1 VTFKSLLKSGGLKS
15 AGLAALAIALAAP
28 ALTTTASAQDQPQR
42 GTWTGGNGAVEAQ
55 QQRAAR
61 QEQRAA
67 RQEVREQRQE
77 VRQQNRQAQQS
88 APPQQQ
94 AAPPPQQAQGGWQRG
109 GGEQA
114 RTENRGDTG
123 GQRWQGQNR
132 PDRAEGIYNPQI
144 DRNRDRSGDRVVG
157 TDRPQRP
164 AQASG
169 GTWNGTRDQNWRDQN
184 WQGQRDGRDQNRDWN
199 RDGNRQ
205 GDWQGQRDGREQNRD
220 WNRDGNRDRNYRDDN
235 RNGSYRDNDRN
246 RSYRDNDRRDNN
258 WRDDRRDHRQWD
270 RRWRDNNRYNWN
282 SYRYSNRHIYTPG
295 RYYSPYSNYS
305 YRRLS
310 IGFSLDRLF
319 FGNRY
324 WINDPWQYRLPEV
337 YGDYRW
343 VRYYDDVL
351 MVDLYTGEVVDVIY
365 DFFW

>member
-1 VTFKSLLKSGGLKS
+1 MTFKSLLKSGGLT
-15 AGLAALAIALAAP
+15 ALAIALAAP
-28 ALTTTASAQDQPQR
+28 AFTTTATAQDRQ
-42 GTWTGGNGAVEAQ
+42 NGAVAAQ
-55 QQRAAR
+55 QERAAR

-88 APPQQQ
+88 APPQRQQQ
-94 AAPPPQQAQGGWQRG
+94 AAPPPQQAQAPVGRRG
-109 GGEQA
+109 GAGEQA
-114 RTENRGDTG
+114 QRGNWNNGQQARGEARGENG

-132 PDRAEGIYNPQI
+132 PDRAERSEGIYNPQI
-144 DRNRDRSGDRVVG
+144 DRNRDRSGERVVG

-164 AQASG
+164 AQANT
-169 GTWNGTRDQNWRDQN
+169 GTWNGSRDQN
-184 WQGQRDGRDQNRDWN
+184 WQGQRDGREQNRDWN

-220 WNRDGNRDRNYRDDN
+220 WNRDGNQDRNYRDDN
-235 RNGSYRDNDRN
+235 RNGSYRDSDRN

-351 MVDLYTGEVVDVIY
+351 LVDLYTGEVVDVIY